1 MNKDQRI
8 QELLKE
14 HTEILLNNFDDFTVV
29 EPDDPDLLRMEE
41 IMKEI
46 EKLQKEDES

>member
-1 MNKDQRI
+1 MDNSKKI
-8 QELLKE
+8 QELLNE
-14 HTEILLNNFDDFTVV
+14 HTDILLNNFDDFNVI

-46 EKLQKEDES
+46 EKLQKEDE